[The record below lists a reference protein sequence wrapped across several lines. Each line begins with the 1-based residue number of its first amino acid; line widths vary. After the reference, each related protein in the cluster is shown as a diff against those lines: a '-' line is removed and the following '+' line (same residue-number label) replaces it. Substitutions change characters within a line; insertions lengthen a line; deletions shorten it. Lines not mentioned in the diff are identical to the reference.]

1 MKIFFLTLILSLFF
15 SISILPAQEH
25 QDLFEYY
32 ANRQIDKLETRIEQ
46 LGNTAQNDPEVL
58 FFSTVLTYNGD
69 NAFLIYERLFK
80 QSRGHLKNLVAE
92 KLAGYYYA
100 RGFYVKSSE
109 FENIAKTY
117 IPVKTT
123 EEIKS
128 GDNIREYKTERSTK
142 SIYKIQVGAFSVI
155 ENANELASFLKGKKL
170 EVSVVNR
177 NVSGN
182 NLYCV
187 WVEGGSS
194 FESTENIAKEIK
206 KKYQLSYRIVKP

>member
-1 MKIFFLTLILSLFF
+1 MKIFFLTLILSLLF

-46 LGNTAQNDPEVL
+46 LGNIAHNDPEVL
-58 FFSTVLTYNGD
+58 FFSTVLINNGD
-69 NAFLIYERLFK
+69 NAFSIYERLFK
-80 QSRGHLKNLVAE
+80 QSRGPLKNLVAE
-92 KLAGYYYA
+92 KLAEYYYA

-123 EEIKS
+123 EKIKS